1 MKRLVTV
8 VAIIAALWIGIITD
22 STPGRSF
29 NDTFRRRYGELYFIN
44 RAGAPPFAYIP
55 KASGPYR
62 GGEAR
67 LRAMP
72 AAWLSS
78 SLANIGSHTK

>member
-29 NDTFRRRYGELYFIN
+29 NDTFRRT
-44 RAGAPPFAYIP
+44 
-55 KASGPYR
+55 YR